1 MSTSKIKMEEKP
13 GFKIMKIRGRNDHV
27 SDSFLSKKKTSN
39 KRGHLPTYE
48 AKLKILL
55 KKILLRL
62 SNFFDPLSIFYI
74 KSTIKFGLFLDKNGN
89 LICLV
94 TLLEN
99 VFYEYL
105 KYLMK
110 GTFL

>member
-1 MSTSKIKMEEKP
+1 MITGCS
-13 GFKIMKIRGRNDHV
+13 GHF
-27 SDSFLSKKKTSN
+27 SDLFLSKQKTPN
-39 KRGHLPTYE
+39 QRGHLPTYE

-99 VFYEYL
+99 VFHVFHEYL
-105 KYLMK
+105 KERDIFIK
-110 GTFL
+110 NVINNFFLNQ

>member
-13 GFKIMKIRGRNDHV
+13 GFKIMKIRGRNDHI

-55 KKILLRL
+55 KNFSLRL

-94 TLLEN
+94 TLLKN
-99 VFYEYL
+99 VFHEFHEYL
-105 KYLMK
+105 KN